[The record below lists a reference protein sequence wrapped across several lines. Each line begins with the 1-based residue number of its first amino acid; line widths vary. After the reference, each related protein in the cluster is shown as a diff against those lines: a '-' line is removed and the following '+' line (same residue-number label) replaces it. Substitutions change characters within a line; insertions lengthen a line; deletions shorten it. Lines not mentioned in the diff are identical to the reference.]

1 MTGLIFI
8 SLIVLV
14 LVLLYSAWLFSRLID
29 SVNDKNKSSDDH
41 VESIINEIKPIPDE
55 IKPIPD
61 EMKSIV
67 DEINEKINKLS
78 SNLYGLNLEQDL
90 MMECIRKL
98 ASCKVDKE
106 EKTSEDESSENPVL
120 DIEFIS
126 HDGKATS
133 IPDMVSGVRLKG
145 KTYTRTIE
153 YNDEG
158 KWFIV
163 FKDREYIDNEINK
176 INKMNKNR

>member
-29 SVNDKNKSSDDH
+29 RVNDKNNSSHDY
-41 VESIINEIKPIPDE
+41 VESIINEM
-55 IKPIPD
+55 KPIPD
-61 EMKSIV
+61 EMKSRV

-78 SNLYGLNLEQDL
+78 SNLYGLNMEQNL

-106 EKTSEDESSENPVL
+106 EETRHDESNESPVL
-120 DIEFIS
+120 DIEFIG
-126 HDGKATS
+126 HDGS
-133 IPDMVSGVRLKG
+133 VIPIPDMVLGVRLKG
-145 KTYTRTIE
+145 KTYLKIIE

-158 KWFIV
+158 KWFYV
-163 FKDREYIDNEINK
+163 FKDRQYIDNEINK
-176 INKMNKNR
+176 MNKNR

>member
-1 MTGLIFI
+1 MY
-8 SLIVLV
+8 LIVLV
-14 LVLLYSAWLFSRLID
+14 LVLLYSAWLFSRLTG
-29 SVNDKNKSSDDH
+29 SVNDKNKSSDDY
-41 VESIINEIKPIPDE
+41 VESIINEMKPT
-55 IKPIPD
+55 PD
-61 EMKSIV
+61 EMKSRV

-78 SNLYGLNLEQDL
+78 FDLYGLNLEQDL

-98 ASCKVDKE
+98 ASCKVDKK

-120 DIEFIS
+120 DIEFIG

-145 KTYTRTIE
+145 KTYMRMIE

-163 FKDREYIDNEINK
+163 FKDR
-176 INKMNKNR
+176 

>member
-41 VESIINEIKPIPDE
+41 VESIINE

-176 INKMNKNR
+176 MNKNR